1 LDQSQQLTLIVAFAV
16 LAIPVGIVLLLYWW
30 RRRDRD
36 RGSDMRSSA
45 MAPATVAMGG
55 SLVAAAMPSGM
66 GSVPA
71 VGAAPVRAEQASSTD
86 EHPTTDDEE
95 DDLVLE
101 GEGLIDPATGLG
113 TALAWDF
120 ALRHEEARF
129 ARYKE
134 SATVVVAELEGYE
147 MLAERLGREAAD
159 RLITPIANTLLRNS
173 RRADRVARVG
183 VVRFHVLLPKTDEIA
198 AINYIE
204 RVREETDDWLAA
216 GAVASRLA
224 IGWAS
229 PGTGTSFADAM
240 RVAEERM
247 NADRRSRRSS

>member
-1 LDQSQQLTLIVAFAV
+1 VWSLDNSLIPLLIVAGVTLVVAV
-16 LAIPVGIVLLLYWW
+16 GVVLFL
-30 RRRDRD
+30 RRNDDRSAS
-36 RGSDMRSSA
+36 GLSPATMSMSGGAAAGLMTGGGTEPPA
-45 MAPATVAMGG
+45 MAATPAALPADGG
-55 SLVAAAMPSGM
+55 SEDA
-66 GSVPA
+66 
-71 VGAAPVRAEQASSTD
+71 D
-86 EHPTTDDEE
+86 DDEAALQG
-95 DDLVLE
+95 DA
-101 GEGLIDPATGLG
+101 LIDAATGLG
-113 TALAWDF
+113 TAVAWDF

-134 SATVVVAELEGYE
+134 VATVVIAELEGYE

-183 VVRFHVLLPKTDEIA
+183 PVRFHVLLPKTDEIT
-198 AINYIE
+198 AINYID

-216 GAVASRLA
+216 GAVASRLV

-229 PGTGTSFADAM
+229 PGTGTSLADAM

-247 NADRRSRRSS
+247 NADRRTHAIGG

>member
-1 LDQSQQLTLIVAFAV
+1 MPPAQPSVDQVP
-16 LAIPVGIVLLLYWW
+16 LAPQPGA
-30 RRRDRD
+30 
-36 RGSDMRSSA
+36 SD
-45 MAPATVAMGG
+45 
-55 SLVAAAMPSGM
+55 
-66 GSVPA
+66 
-71 VGAAPVRAEQASSTD
+71 
-86 EHPTTDDEE
+86 DD
-95 DDLVLE
+95 DDGTE
-101 GEGLIDPATGLG
+101 GLSPDILIDPATGLG
-113 TALAWDF
+113 TSTAWDF

-134 SATVVVAELEGYE
+134 PATVVVAELEGYE
-147 MLAERLGREAAD
+147 MLAERLGRDAAD

-183 VVRFHVLLPKTDEIA
+183 PVRFHILLPKTDEIT
-198 AINYIE
+198 AINYVD

-216 GAVASRLA
+216 GAVASRLV

-247 NADRRSRRSS
+247 NADRRTRHLGS

>member
-1 LDQSQQLTLIVAFAV
+1 MDQALITPLLIIVGVVLIAAVAIA
-16 LAIPVGIVLLLYWW
+16 LLM
-30 RRRDRD
+30 RRRDD
-36 RGSDMRSSA
+36 DGTAGLS
-45 MAPATVAMGG
+45 PA
-55 SLVAAAMPSGM
+55 
-66 GSVPA
+66 A
-71 VGAAPVRAEQASSTD
+71 VGAAGGMATASVMAGGPDTRPLAMSVEPAPTAPQPGPLPDPV
-86 EHPTTDDEE
+86 E
-95 DDLVLE
+95 DDDGTAGISPDV
-101 GEGLIDPATGLG
+101 LIDPATGLG
-113 TALAWDF
+113 TATAWDF

-134 SATVVVAELEGYE
+134 PATVVVAELEGYE
-147 MLAERLGREAAD
+147 LLAERLGRDAAD

-183 VVRFHVLLPKTDEIA
+183 PVRFHVLLPKTDEIT
-198 AINYIE
+198 AINYVD

-216 GAVASRLA
+216 GAVASRLI

-247 NADRRSRRSS
+247 NADRRTRQIGS

>member
-1 LDQSQQLTLIVAFAV
+1 
-16 LAIPVGIVLLLYWW
+16 
-30 RRRDRD
+30 
-36 RGSDMRSSA
+36 

-55 SLVAAAMPSGM
+55 GLAAATMPSGL
-66 GSVPA
+66 GSAPS
-71 VGAAPVRAEQASSTD
+71 VGMAPVSPEPPASAN
-86 EHPTTDDEE
+86 ETTSDEE

-101 GEGLIDPATGLG
+101 GEGLIDAATGLG

-134 SATVVVAELEGYE
+134 SATVVIAELEGYD
-147 MLAERLGREAAD
+147 MLADRLGREAAD
-159 RLITPIANTLLRNS
+159 RLITPIANALLRNS

-183 VVRFHVLLPKTDEIA
+183 TVRFHVLLPKTDEIA

-204 RVREETDDWLAA
+204 RVREETDDWLAS

-247 NADRRSRRSS
+247 NADRRSRRSV

>member
-1 LDQSQQLTLIVAFAV
+1 
-16 LAIPVGIVLLLYWW
+16 
-30 RRRDRD
+30 
-36 RGSDMRSSA
+36 M
-45 MAPATVAMGG
+45 M
-55 SLVAAAMPSGM
+55 
-66 GSVPA
+66 
-71 VGAAPVRAEQASSTD
+71 
-86 EHPTTDDEE
+86 
-95 DDLVLE
+95 E
-101 GEGLIDPATGLG
+101 GDSLIDPLTGLG
-113 TALAWDF
+113 TSIAWDF

-134 SATVVVAELEGYE
+134 PATVVIAELEGYE
-147 MLAERLGREAAD
+147 MLAERLGRDAAD

-183 VVRFHVLLPKTDEIA
+183 PVRFHVLLPKTDEIT
-198 AINYIE
+198 AINYVD

-216 GAVASRLA
+216 GAVSSRLD

-247 NADRRSRRSS
+247 NADRRSHGIGGA

>member
-1 LDQSQQLTLIVAFAV
+1 LDDSLFPLLIVAGVALV
-16 LAIPVGIVLLLYWW
+16 LVVGVALFV
-30 RRRDRD
+30 RRREEARAPGI
-36 RGSDMRSSA
+36 GSAAMSVSGGMAAAGMMPSA
-45 MAPATVAMGG
+45 VDVRPSAFSAEPAPAEEGPAPTVSEG
-55 SLVAAAMPSGM
+55 VALSPD
-66 GSVPA
+66 V
-71 VGAAPVRAEQASSTD
+71 
-86 EHPTTDDEE
+86 
-95 DDLVLE
+95 
-101 GEGLIDPATGLG
+101 LIDPATGLG
-113 TALAWDF
+113 TATAWDF

-134 SATVVVAELEGYE
+134 PATVVVAELEGYE

-183 VVRFHVLLPKTDEIA
+183 PVRFHVLLPKTDEIT
-198 AINYIE
+198 AINYVD

-216 GAVASRLA
+216 GAVASRLV

-229 PGTGTSFADAM
+229 PGTGTAFADAM

-247 NADRRSRRSS
+247 NADRRARRIGG